1 MTSRTKILLACC
13 AGLLVVAAVA
23 VPKAWHFYYDRK
35 VPNFSSTTEI
45 YVYPDTDAD
54 ALLEE
59 VLDVADVRNAASF
72 RRAFKEAFRNSG
84 PEPGHYT
91 ISPGNTSAYVARMLS
106 HGWQTPV
113 KLVLSGTMRQ
123 QGAIARKISN
133 QMLLDSLDVIRALR
147 DPDLLAGYGFR
158 PEDVFALIVPD
169 TYEVYWTDSM
179 KDILDKQK
187 AAYDAFWT
195 DANKEKARLLDLSP
209 QQVAVLASIVGCET
223 NYEPEMPSIA
233 GVYLNRLRIGMPLQA
248 DPTIAYCFDYQI
260 TRVLKRHLEVDSPFN
275 TYKNTGLPPAPIAVP
290 TKANLNAVLNPDRHG
305 YLFFCASP
313 EFDGTHRF
321 ATTLAEHNRN
331 AAAYQRALSIQQ
343 LSRR

>member
-72 RRAFKEAFRNSG
+72 RRAFKEAFQNSD

-91 ISPGNTSAYVARMLS
+91 ISSGNTSAYVARMLS

-123 QGAIARKISN
+123 QGAIARQIS
-133 QMLLDSLDVIRALR
+133 
-147 DPDLLAGYGFR
+147 GYI
-158 PEDVFALIVPD
+158 E
-169 TYEVYWTDSM
+169 
-179 KDILDKQK
+179 
-187 AAYDAFWT
+187 
-195 DANKEKARLLDLSP
+195 
-209 QQVAVLASIVGCET
+209 
-223 NYEPEMPSIA
+223 
-233 GVYLNRLRIGMPLQA
+233 
-248 DPTIAYCFDYQI
+248 
-260 TRVLKRHLEVDSPFN
+260 
-275 TYKNTGLPPAPIAVP
+275 
-290 TKANLNAVLNPDRHG
+290 
-305 YLFFCASP
+305 
-313 EFDGTHRF
+313 
-321 ATTLAEHNRN
+321 
-331 AAAYQRALSIQQ
+331 
-343 LSRR
+343 